1 MSQRRAA
8 HLRRQ
13 ASVDHPRYPPP
24 SAASAQPQP
33 PQHVVQPS
41 DYGSDTPAY
50 LSDYPSQ
57 PPPAIR
63 TNEELNLSVLRRY
76 NPKIV
81 SILSI
86 APYAVVYEFS
96 PLPEPTWS
104 KNGVEGSLFLNM
116 LEKGI
121 YGEDR
126 YSAFVLNRRGMDNFE
141 AELRE
146 GDNAGVEIT
155 EEYVIISYK
164 EDHEQKI
171 NGIFIFSEGP
181 GTSTE
186 HTRTMN
192 GDLMKKLAVQAGL
205 SRKAAVAAASEATAA
220 QTNGHMQEAEAAVD
234 SQMAVPMGRQ
244 ISLQQLFG
252 QQRADDASFSVRNHS
267 PQSAGQDAPHQDLHT
282 QRYGGSRQA
291 QSIPQPVPHRS
302 EVQIPLAGSGNAQPI
317 IQPSPQQPDIL
328 LDLFRNAGMPKI

>member
-1 MSQRRAA
+1 M
-8 HLRRQ
+8 LRR
-13 ASVDHPRYPPP
+13 H
-24 SAASAQPQP
+24 
-33 PQHVVQPS
+33 
-41 DYGSDTPAY
+41 
-50 LSDYPSQ
+50 
-57 PPPAIR
+57 
-63 TNEELNLSVLRRY
+63 

-96 PLPEPTWS
+96 PLPEPIWT

-126 YSAFVLNRRGMDNFE
+126 YSALVLNRRGLDNFE

-155 EEYVIISYK
+155 EEYVIISYI
-164 EDHEQKI
+164 DGHEQKI

-186 HTRTMN
+186 HTRAYN

-205 SRKAAVAAASEATAA
+205 SRKAAEAAASEATAA
-220 QTNGHMQEAEAAVD
+220 HTNGHMKEAEDAAD
-234 SQMAVPMGRQ
+234 SQMSEPMGRQ
-244 ISLQQLFG
+244 TSLQQLFG

-267 PQSAGQDAPHQDLHT
+267 PQNAGQDLLRPDLHT
-282 QRYGGSRQA
+282 QRHGISRQA
-291 QSIPQPVPHRS
+291 QNGPQPVPQQLD
-302 EVQIPLAGSGNAQPI
+302 VLNLVAGSGPAQSST
-317 IQPSPQQPDIL
+317 QPPPQQSDIL
-328 LDLFRNAGMPKI
+328 MDLFRNSGVQKL

>member
-13 ASVDHPRYPPP
+13 ASVDHPRYPPQ
-24 SAASAQPQP
+24 SAAPAQTQPQY
-33 PQHVVQPS
+33 QHIVHPS
-41 DYGSDTPAY
+41 DYESDTPAY

-57 PPPAIR
+57 PPPANR

-76 NPKIV
+76 NPSIV

-86 APYAVVYEFS
+86 APYAVVYDFS

-146 GDNAGVEIT
+146 GENAGVEIT

-164 EDHEQKI
+164 EGYEQKI
-171 NGIFIFSEGP
+171 KGIFIFSEGP

-186 HTRTMN
+186 HTRAYN

-205 SRKAAVAAASEATAA
+205 SRKAAEAAASEATAA
-220 QTNGHMQEAEAAVD
+220 HTNGHMHEAEVAAD
-234 SQMAVPMGRQ
+234 SPIAVPMGRQ

-267 PQSAGQDAPHQDLHT
+267 PQSAAHDVPRQDLHT
-282 QRYGGSRQA
+282 ERYARSRQA
-291 QSIPQPVPHRS
+291 PSLPQPVLQQP
-302 EVQIPLAGSGNAQPI
+302 ETQNEGTGSGNAQP
-317 IQPSPQQPDIL
+317 PPQQPDIL

>member
-13 ASVDHPRYPPP
+13 ASVDHPRYPPQP
-24 SAASAQPQP
+24 AAATGTPAQPQP
-33 PQHVVQPS
+33 QQQYQHLVQPS
-41 DYGSDTPAY
+41 DYESDNPAY

-57 PPPAIR
+57 PPPATR
-63 TNEELNLSVLRRY
+63 TNEELNLSVLKRH

-86 APYAVVYEFS
+86 APYAVIYEFS
-96 PLPEPTWS
+96 PLPEPTWTKS
-104 KNGVEGSLFLNM
+104 GIEGSLFLNQ
-116 LEKGI
+116 LEPGP

-126 YSAFVLNRRGMDNFE
+126 YTAFVLNRRGLDNFE

-155 EEYVIISYK
+155 AEYVIVSYK

-186 HTRTMN
+186 HTRAYN
-192 GDLMKKLAVQAGL
+192 GDLMKKVAVQAGL
-205 SRKAAVAAASEATAA
+205 SRRAAEAAAAEATAKHP
-220 QTNGHMQEAEAAVD
+220 NGHMQEAESAAD
-234 SQMAVPMGRQ
+234 TQIGVPMGRQ
-244 ISLQQLFG
+244 ISLQQMFG
-252 QQRADDASFSVRNHS
+252 QQRAEDASFSVRNHS
-267 PQSAGQDAPHQDLHT
+267 PQSAGHDLHT
-282 QRYGGSRQA
+282 QRYGSGQA
-291 QSIPQPVPHRS
+291 QVGSQPVPQHS
-302 EVQIPLAGSGNAQPI
+302 DVLLNLFAGSGREQPA
-317 IQPSPQQPDIL
+317 PPQQPDVL
-328 LDLFRNAGMPKI
+328 MDLFRNSGVPKM